1 MKEGPLFLHVNI
13 HLPGITSPETLE
25 SCQAAITYSWLA
37 MAIII
42 GLALVARFSLKK
54 TAPTGV
60 QNLLEVIVGGL
71 NNFIEEIMGPEGKHY
86 LSLIGSLFL
95 FILVCNLQGLV
106 PGFDSPTAN
115 INTTLAL
122 ALVAFTATHYIGMKR
137 HGIGYVKHFM
147 GPMWGLAPL
156 MLPIELISH
165 FARVMSLTFR
175 LFGNMVAKHKLLSR
189 SGASC
194 TVYRA
199 GTDPRPRPPGRLCA
213 GRRVHALDHALSV
226 GLDRGSASGRRP
238 PLKFMTPENEFLPRR
253 DSSGGFTPVI
263 SG

>member
-1 MKEGPLFLHVNI
+1 MMKEAPVFLNFNI
-13 HLPGITSPETLE
+13 PGLSEDARIVVE
-25 SCQAAITYSWLA
+25 YSWLA
-37 MAIII
+37 MAILI
-42 GLALVARFSLKK
+42 GLSLAARFSLKK

-60 QNLLEVIVGGL
+60 QNLLETVVGAL
-71 NNFIEEIMGPEGKHY
+71 EDFVVDIMGPEGKHY

-95 FILVCNLQGLV
+95 FILVCNLQGLI

-122 ALVAFTATHYIGMKR
+122 ALVSFAATHYIGLRR

-175 LFGNMVAKHKLLSR
+175 LFGNMVAKHKLLLVLALLAPYIAPVPILGLGLLVSFVQAGVFTLLTMLYL
-189 SGASC
+189 SGSIEA
-194 TVYRA
+194 A
-199 GTDPRPRPPGRLCA
+199 HL
-213 GRRVHALDHALSV
+213 
-226 GLDRGSASGRRP
+226 
-238 PLKFMTPENEFLPRR
+238 
-253 DSSGGFTPVI
+253 GGEHEHH
-263 SG
+263 

>member
-13 HLPGITSPETLE
+13 PLPGVTSPETLE
-25 SCQAAITYSWLA
+25 SCRAAITYSWFA

-42 GLALVARFSLKK
+42 GLALIARFSLKK

-71 NNFIEEIMGPEGKHY
+71 NDFVEDIMGPEGKHY
-86 LSLIGSLFL
+86 LALIGTLFL

-122 ALVAFTATHYIGMKR
+122 ALVAFSATHYIGLKR
-137 HGIGYVKHFM
+137 HGIGYIKHFM

-175 LFGNMVAKHKLLSR
+175 LFGNMVAKHKLLLVLALLAPYIAPVPILGLGLLVAFVQALVFTLLTMLYL
-189 SGASC
+189 SGSIEEAHL
-194 TVYRA
+194 
-199 GTDPRPRPPGRLCA
+199 GG
-213 GRRVHALDHALSV
+213 DHH
-226 GLDRGSASGRRP
+226 
-238 PLKFMTPENEFLPRR
+238 
-253 DSSGGFTPVI
+253 
-263 SG
+263 

>member
-1 MKEGPLFLHVNI
+1 MKEGPLVLPEIHGIPEHV
-13 HLPGITSPETLE
+13 
-25 SCQAAITYSWLA
+25 TYTWLA

-42 GLALVARFSLKK
+42 GLSLAARFSLKK
-54 TAPTGV
+54 TAPSGV

-86 LSLIGSLFL
+86 LTLIGSLFL

-122 ALVAFTATHYIGMKR
+122 ALVSFSATHYIGLKR

-165 FARVMSLTFR
+165 FARIMSLTFR
-175 LFGNMVAKHKLLSR
+175 LFGNMVAKHKLLLVLALLAPYIAPVPILGLGLLVAFVQALVFTLLTMLYL
-189 SGASC
+189 SGSIEEAHL
-194 TVYRA
+194 
-199 GTDPRPRPPGRLCA
+199 GG
-213 GRRVHALDHALSV
+213 DHH
-226 GLDRGSASGRRP
+226 
-238 PLKFMTPENEFLPRR
+238 
-253 DSSGGFTPVI
+253 
-263 SG
+263 

>member
-1 MKEGPLFLHVNI
+1 MKEGPLVLPEIHGIPEHV
-13 HLPGITSPETLE
+13 
-25 SCQAAITYSWLA
+25 TYTWLA

-42 GLALVARFSLKK
+42 GLSLAARFSLKK

-71 NNFIEEIMGPEGKHY
+71 NDFIEDIMGPEGKHY
-86 LSLIGSLFL
+86 LTLIGTLFL

-122 ALVAFTATHYIGMKR
+122 ALVAFTATHYIGLKR
-137 HGIGYVKHFM
+137 HGIAYIKHFM

-175 LFGNMVAKHKLLSR
+175 LFGNMVAKHKLLLVLALLAPYFAPVPILGLGLLVAFVQALVFTLLTMLYL
-189 SGASC
+189 SGSIEEAHL
-194 TVYRA
+194 
-199 GTDPRPRPPGRLCA
+199 GG
-213 GRRVHALDHALSV
+213 DHH
-226 GLDRGSASGRRP
+226 
-238 PLKFMTPENEFLPRR
+238 
-253 DSSGGFTPVI
+253 
-263 SG
+263 